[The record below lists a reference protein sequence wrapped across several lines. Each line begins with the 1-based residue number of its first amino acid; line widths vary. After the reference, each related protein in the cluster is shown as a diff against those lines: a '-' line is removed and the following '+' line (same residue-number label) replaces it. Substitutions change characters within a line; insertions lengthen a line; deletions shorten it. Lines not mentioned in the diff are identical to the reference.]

1 MPTQVYRNGQL
12 VTVNDYGQT
21 MEEAN
26 DPGSWNNGQY
36 VGPAVAKE
44 EQINGG
50 RLITYANGW
59 QKFIPGAQPATTQQ
73 QPDTTVTYNTDGT
86 RKETTEDEI
95 AAYYANKKPKTP
107 EEIAAEEERI
117 RQRRLEQQQAEIATI
132 EQMYSGIM
140 DQIYRDNTRRLGSS
154 YNITALTGER
164 GSPSGQAETNK
175 TKAYNQSI
183 VDAKLAEKQA
193 KISQIMSDYQT
204 KINDDIL
211 KATELRTKDA
221 EAWLEYQSKEADRIR
236 SNAAELR
243 KNFITAGMAPEE
255 IDDATW
261 KMIADAG
268 GYTVEQAKALYKA
281 EYDSQQAA
289 FVAAEQEKLA
299 REEKARLEN
308 EKTKAETEKILSDA
322 QSSQEEKERLLIS
335 KGYVYMST
343 PALRDQ
349 YVRKGRVMVTVN
361 GRTYMAPIEKDPNK
375 SSQEEKE
382 RLLISKGYVY
392 MSTPALRDQYVRKGR
407 VMVTVNGR
415 TYMAPIEK
423 DPNKKTGGGRSTS
436 QRSQS
441 SLEKELEQEALEAV
455 RAVVEPS
462 GFISPEYYLQFR
474 NTWIQNGGNPT
485 SFDTKFKGVRNP
497 SRNYGV
503 AGIEL

>member
-86 RKETTEDEI
+86 RKETTDDEI
-95 AAYYANKKPKTP
+95 AAYYNSKKPKTA

-132 EQMYSGIM
+132 EQMYSRIM
-140 DQIYRDNTRRLGSS
+140 DQIYRDNTGRLGSS

-164 GSPSGQAETNK
+164 GSPSGQADTNK
-175 TKAYNQSI
+175 TKAYNQRI

-193 KISQIMSDYQT
+193 KIAQIMSDYQT
-204 KINDDIL
+204 KIDDDIL

-243 KNFITAGMAPEE
+243 KNFLTAGMAPEE

-261 KMIADAG
+261 KKIADAG

-281 EYDSQQAA
+281 EYDSQQAS

-299 REEKARLEN
+299 KFVTAEQEKLAKEEKARLEN

-322 QSSQEEKERLLIS
+322 
-335 KGYVYMST
+335 
-343 PALRDQ
+343 
-349 YVRKGRVMVTVN
+349 
-361 GRTYMAPIEKDPNK
+361 K

-423 DPNKKTGGGRSTS
+423 DPNKKTGGGGSTSRSSRSS

-441 SLEKELEQEALEAV
+441 SLEKELEQEVLEAV
-455 RAVVEPS
+455 RAVREPG

-474 NTWIQNGGNPT
+474 DTWIQNGGNPT

-497 SRNYGV
+497 SRNYGI